1 MLDENDNSQI
11 NLRTNLGWVISFGY
25 LGLLYFNVAFLFQ
38 DFLKKGILRKKKE
51 EDEKPLVGVQDES
64 FHVTR
69 QTKVDIEKEPFEEA
83 SHFTSP
89 IVVNQL
95 AQKRT
100 IKQNAQAESMKNNTS
115 TRIDLQ
121 EEEKSLKAE
130 ELQSPIM
137 KRKLN
142 KVFPIQK
149 DSSPAA
155 FSKMVTSR
163 EELLVSSSIADA
175 ELQTKPLDE
184 DASPHDVLK
193 RIFARRTTSKMN
205 R

>member
-69 QTKVDIEKEPFEEA
+69 QTKVDIEKEPLEEA
-83 SHFTSP
+83 SLSTRP

-95 AQKRT
+95 AQQRI
-100 IKQNAQAESMKNNTS
+100 IKLKSQNIFE
-115 TRIDLQ
+115 RIDLQ
-121 EEEKSLKAE
+121 EEEKRLKAE
-130 ELQSPIM
+130 ESPSPIM

-193 RIFARRTTSKMN
+193 RIFARRTTSKMDL
-205 R
+205 